1 MSVSTFWH
9 QSFFASLFYRI
20 CITKHGSRL
29 EMSLGLGS
37 ICGHWPGVI
46 RGVKIDLLVFVF
58 CKYTHG
64 VQSCKRSDILIFI
77 VHTRSKTMSG
87 LKRMPATNV
96 SPSRSASYM
105 CPGTNPEFSWRS
117 RPRGCPNI
125 KWTAFCDCL
134 LEKSLFSMICCGL
147 QKEFHD
153 GARLR
158 NFEYKF

>member
-9 QSFFASLFYRI
+9 QSFFASLFDRI

-29 EMSLGLGS
+29 EMSLGS
-37 ICGHWPGVI
+37 ICGHPGVI
-46 RGVKIDLLVFVF
+46 RGMKIDLLVFVF

-64 VQSCKRSDILIFI
+64 VLSCKRSDILIFI

-105 CPGTNPEFSWRS
+105 CPGTNPES

-134 LEKSLFSMICCGL
+134 LESLFSMICCGL